1 MRLVS
6 GGADETVRVWDAKTG
21 KCEQV
26 IRGHGKAVTCVAVA
40 PDGKSVV
47 SGSQDTTLRLWS
59 LETGAAIGSPVTGH
73 LDRYVLFCEY
83 AREKQKKLCFCFECP

>member
-1 MRLVS
+1 MFVRVRDREIVRLVS

-26 IRGHGKAVTCVAVA
+26 MRGHGMEVTCVAVA
-40 PDGKSVV
+40 PDGRSVV
-47 SGSQDTTLRLWS
+47 SGSQDTLRLWS

-73 LDRYVLFCEY
+73 SNM
-83 AREKQKKLCFCFECP
+83 

>member
-1 MRLVS
+1 
-6 GGADETVRVWDAKTG
+6 
-21 KCEQV
+21 
-26 IRGHGKAVTCVAVA
+26 VTCVAVA

-73 LDRYVLFCEY
+73 S
-83 AREKQKKLCFCFECP
+83 EKLVFLSIC